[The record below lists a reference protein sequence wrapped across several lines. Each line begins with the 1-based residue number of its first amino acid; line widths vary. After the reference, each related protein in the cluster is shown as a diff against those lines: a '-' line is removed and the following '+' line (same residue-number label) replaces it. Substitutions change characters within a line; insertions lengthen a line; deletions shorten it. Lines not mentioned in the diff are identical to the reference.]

1 MPLKQH
7 AKFFAPET
15 LTLMEMALE
24 RAWQK
29 LKNHRDVAGVEAT
42 RRKLARTIVAL
53 AAVGETNPTKLEQ
66 IALLAYRG
74 FRVPRDIP
82 QSLHFEYST
91 ELRHIITRSW
101 QRQVHCGC
109 GNWPR

>member
-29 LKNHRDVAGVEAT
+29 LKSHRDVADVEAT

-82 QSLHFEYST
+82 QN
-91 ELRHIITRSW
+91 
-101 QRQVHCGC
+101 G
-109 GNWPR
+109 